1 MNCPDFLSHITPVI
15 ATYNEAPNIER
26 TLDALTWA
34 KRIVIIDSHS
44 DDETL
49 ELVARYPACV
59 VYQRAFDTIA
69 GQWAWALENCDL
81 DSGWALALDA
91 DFVLTPEHV
100 SEMAQLAPSKNTN
113 GYVANFR
120 YCINGAPLR
129 SGIYPPRIT
138 LFRPECGRFW
148 QDGHTQ
154 RLEVHGEIGQIAAPI
169 MHDDRKSLRRWLSSQ
184 QGYAVREADKLLQ
197 NDGTVSG
204 FAYRVRKLRV
214 VAPFV
219 VIAHCLLFRGGILE
233 GKAGWFYALQR
244 GYAELLLSLE
254 LLDRDIHGRNK

>member
-1 MNCPDFLSHITPVI
+1 
-15 ATYNEAPNIER
+15 
-26 TLDALTWA
+26 
-34 KRIVIIDSHS
+34 
-44 DDETL
+44 
-49 ELVARYPACV
+49 
-59 VYQRAFDTIA
+59 
-69 GQWAWALENCDL
+69 
-81 DSGWALALDA
+81 
-91 DFVLTPEHV
+91 VLTAEHIR
-100 SEMAQLAPSKNTN
+100 EIARLTPAENTN

-120 YCINGAPLR
+120 YCINGEPLR

-184 QGYAVREADKLLQ
+184 QGYAVREADKLLH
-197 NDGTVSG
+197 NHGTASG
-204 FAYRVRKLRV
+204 FANRIRKLRV
-214 VAPFV
+214 VAPFA
-219 VIAHCLLFRGGILE
+219 VIAHCLLVRGGIFE

-254 LLDRDIHGRNK
+254 LMDRDINRRNK